1 MPVKGDGAMFE
12 VLVLRE
18 CRYSTVAIL
27 SGLSLKVAL
36 PSRDS
41 CLVSGMSSIYLTV
54 SVRQVPL
61 AVVIRPVPGQFDA
74 A

>member
-1 MPVKGDGAMFE
+1 MPVRGDGAMLV

-27 SGLSLKVAL
+27 SALSLKVAL

-41 CLVSGMSSIYLTV
+41 CWVFGMSSI
-54 SVRQVPL
+54 
-61 AVVIRPVPGQFDA
+61 
-74 A
+74 